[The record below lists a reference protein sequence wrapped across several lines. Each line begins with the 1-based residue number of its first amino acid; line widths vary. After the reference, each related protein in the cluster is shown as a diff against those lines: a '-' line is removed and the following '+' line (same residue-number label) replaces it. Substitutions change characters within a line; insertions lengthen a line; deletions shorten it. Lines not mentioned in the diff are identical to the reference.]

1 MKERLVQGALEALEY
16 ERGSGYR
23 YILAYDYCRSERAG
37 KGSLIFRTGSGGTG
51 TVQLP
56 YYWTQ
61 RKKSPYCTI
70 RDILTVISRVSRP
83 PAVKFTVMMS

>member
-37 KGSLIFRTGSGGTG
+37 KASLIFVLVVEVPVLYNYLTTGHRGRNHP
-51 TVQLP
+51 TVQSG
-56 YYWTQ
+56 T
-61 RKKSPYCTI
+61 
-70 RDILTVISRVSRP
+70 
-83 PAVKFTVMMS
+83 F